1 MYTAEVVAPEGR
13 FFPHAKYRSRQK
25 HSPAQGL
32 QGQRLTLGGKRLVLN
47 LSSKKKDA
55 FKQENKLISLF
66 TTSLE
71 RSLSVMTLAGCRR
84 DRVPGTGRRVL
95 YNLYRGLQRFC
106 FAVILQANLD
116 HLL

>member
-47 LSSKKKDA
+47 LSSKKKDP

-66 TTSLE
+66 TISLE
-71 RSLSVMTLAGCRR
+71 RSLSYDSGWLQERQSPR
-84 DRVPGTGRRVL
+84 DGQESALQLV
-95 YNLYRGLQRFC
+95 QRF
-106 FAVILQANLD
+106 ATILFCS
-116 HLL
+116 HLSGKP